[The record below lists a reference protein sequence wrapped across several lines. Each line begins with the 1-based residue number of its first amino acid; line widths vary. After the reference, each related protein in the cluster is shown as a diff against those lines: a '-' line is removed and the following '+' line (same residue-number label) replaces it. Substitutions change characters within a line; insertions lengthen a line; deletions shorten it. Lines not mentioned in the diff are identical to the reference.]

1 MIDFEFH
8 KTFQAQGQ
16 PVELALKGT
25 VHDRS
30 ITAVLGKSGS
40 GKTSLALMMA
50 GLLKADRGWFSVS
63 GHIFEDTLAGRG
75 VFTVPEHRGLGFV
88 FQNHRLFPSRT
99 VRENI
104 LFSVHHGSRTPKVDF
119 DCVVTLLKLERLLD
133 RLPATLSGGQAQRV
147 SLGRALLSA
156 QNLLIMDEP
165 TASLDPSLR
174 SELTDYIAQIPDLLH
189 LPVLYITHH
198 IEEACKLADQALL
211 IENGRVIANGTP
223 QAIARNTVF
232 NSDR

>member
-8 KTFQAQGQ
+8 KTFQTQSSS
-16 PVELALKGT
+16 VELSLAGT
-25 VHDRS
+25 VHDGCV
-30 ITAVLGKSGS
+30 TAVLGRSGS

-50 GLLKADRGWFSVS
+50 GLLRADRGLFSVS
-63 GHIFEDTLAGRG
+63 GQIFEDTLGARS
-75 VFTVPEHRGLGFV
+75 FFMPPERRGLGFV

-104 LFSVHHGSRTPKVDF
+104 LFAVHHGCRSPKVDF
-119 DCVVTLLKLERLLD
+119 DTVVELLQLGQLLE

-147 SLGRALLSA
+147 SLGRALLAA

-174 SELTDYIAQIPDLLH
+174 SELTDYIAKIPALLH

-198 IEEACKLADQALL
+198 IEEARKLAEHVLL
-211 IENGRVIANGTP
+211 IENGRVAASGNLEEIT
-223 QAIARNTVF
+223 RNDAAYC
-232 NSDR
+232 SQ